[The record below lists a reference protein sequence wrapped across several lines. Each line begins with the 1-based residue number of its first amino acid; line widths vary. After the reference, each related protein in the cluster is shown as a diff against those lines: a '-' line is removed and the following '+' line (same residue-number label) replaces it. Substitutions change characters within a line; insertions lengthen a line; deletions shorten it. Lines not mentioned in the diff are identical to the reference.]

1 MSHTLEEQT
10 IALAALFQAVHQ
22 VKAFAHHG
30 KGDNDAFEPLL
41 QSLFK
46 LEANDVDEIYGGN
59 DKLRDGLIVLRNQLQ
74 GGEAKRDVDL
84 TRYVMTLMH
93 LERKLIKDQTMLNR
107 IQRGIQ
113 AAQEQLEHFGP
124 LHENMIARLAGLYG
138 DTISTLHPRVMVNGD
153 NSHLSNN
160 DTASRIR
167 VLLLA
172 GIRAAVLWRQ
182 CGGSR
187 WQLLFKRGKMVACV
201 DNLLRVTT
209 H

>member
-1 MSHTLEEQT
+1 MSHTLEDQM
-10 IALAALFQAVHQ
+10 IALAALFQATHQ
-22 VKAFAHHG
+22 VKAFAYHG

-46 LEANDVDEIYGGN
+46 LEASDVEDIYGGQVP
-59 DKLRDGLIVLRNQLQ
+59 LRGGLIVLRDQLQ
-74 GGEAKRDVDL
+74 GGEDKRDVDL

-93 LERKLIKDQTMLNR
+93 LERKLIKDTAMLNR

-138 DTISTLHPRVMVNGD
+138 DTISTLRPRIMVNG
-153 NSHLSNN
+153 NNNHLQNN
-160 DTASRIR
+160 DTAARIR

-187 WQLLFKRGKMVACV
+187 WQLLFKRSKMVACV
-201 DNLLRVTT
+201 DHLLRVTT

>member
-22 VKAFAHHG
+22 VKAFAYHG

-46 LEANDVDEIYGGN
+46 LEASDVEEVYGGN

-138 DTISTLHPRVMVNGD
+138 DTISTLHPPVMVNGD
-153 NSHLSNN
+153 NSHLNNN